1 MRFIQVIQDWKEK
14 GIEEI
19 QQLDST
25 NIPVDIQ
32 VEILRLQQVSA
43 KRS

>member
-1 MRFIQVIQDWKEK
+1 MRFLQVIHEWKIQ

-19 QQLDST
+19 QQLDSK
-25 NIPVDIQ
+25 NIPLDIQ

-43 KRS
+43 KLS